1 MKFSEFVIECNK
13 NYIDVNVVLEND
25 NIVKALKNKD
35 GKKVIEILENE
46 F

>member
-13 NYIDVNVVLEND
+13 NLIDTNIALENN
-25 NIVKALKNKD
+25 NIIKALKSKD
-35 GKKVIEILENE
+35 DKKVIEILHNE

>member
-13 NYIDVNVVLEND
+13 NYIDANLALENE
-25 NIVKALKNKD
+25 NIVRALKNRD
-35 GKKVIEILENE
+35 SKKVIEILHNE